1 MHKASSNKV
10 EDTCQSSRL
19 TLGLEKKGVEV
30 FIYAVNSP
38 IAFNLVSGMEQR
50 CEGTHLAPGVP
61 LSQSFSILFLCL
73 PMRMLTIPLYHLWFQ
88 CKNRDLPG

>member
-1 MHKASSNKV
+1 MHKATSNKV

-19 TLGLEKKGVEV
+19 ALGLEKKGVEV
-30 FIYAVNSP
+30 FIYAMNSP

-50 CEGTHLAPGVP
+50 CVGTHLAPGVP

-73 PMRMLTIPLYHLWFQ
+73 PMRTLTIPLDHLWFQ